1 VRKTIYRSAWCS
13 IPRQKFML
21 AVSNMFDNCWVQLT
35 AISKIHPV
43 LFPDAFRL
51 ADLPLGLTAGLAG
64 IQFSCDFVLFDL
76 SFWIFCLGSTG
87 LGRHPLVLVLNFD
100 VAQDMLLNVCWR
112 VTGLGR
118 YPGIARQMSYGILL
132 KSCLGTSC
140 GPRCDHIC
148 KRFVLCRRRFG

>member
-1 VRKTIYRSAWCS
+1 
-13 IPRQKFML
+13 ML
-21 AVSNMFDNCWVQLT
+21 AVSNMFHKWWVQLT
-35 AISKIHPV
+35 ATSKIHPV
-43 LFPDAFRL
+43 LFRNVFRL

-64 IQFSCDFVLFDL
+64 IQLSSDFVLFDL

-87 LGRHPLVLVLNFD
+87 LGRYPLVLVLNFD
-100 VAQDMLLNVCWR
+100 VAQDMLMNVCWR

-118 YPGIARQMSYGILL
+118 YPGIARQMSYGVRS

-148 KRFVLCRRRFG
+148 ERFVFCTRRFG

>member
-1 VRKTIYRSAWCS
+1 
-13 IPRQKFML
+13 ML
-21 AVSNMFDNCWVQLT
+21 AVSNMLDSSWVQLT

-64 IQFSCDFVLFDL
+64 IQLSSDFVLFDL

-87 LGRHPLVLVLNFD
+87 LGRYPLVLVLNFD
-100 VAQDMLLNVCWR
+100 VAQDMLLNVSWR

-118 YPGIARQMSYGILL
+118 YLGIVRQMSYGIRS
-132 KSCLGTSC
+132 KS
-140 GPRCDHIC
+140 
-148 KRFVLCRRRFG
+148 